1 MNDEAMKFRDRYF
14 KRKRIEVECE
24 VITPMFLGNANQEA
38 EWRPEPLKGLFRY
51 WWRILHSA
59 LPQVG
64 QTDMRELLR
73 EESALFGFAGDNETA
88 GSGKSLVGI
97 TVLGAEKPCVEKF
110 PFVETIEHPE
120 TDKGRINPLLYL
132 AGMGLMQTSGE
143 VRHSYFG
150 PSSLFNFCVDFP
162 EKYSDSINGVLSLLQ
177 AFGGLGGRSRNGWG
191 SFQFIRGGIERKDV
205 LRILNGVTRNWKD
218 GFDKDYPNCLGK
230 DQRPLLWRIRGEK
243 RTWQDAMSDLADAY
257 VGVRARKVGNLLSLN
272 PTNGERHLLGIPL
285 THHPLDRLS
294 RYSSPL
300 RFIVRKRATRYYAV
314 VLHLPQRFPDG
325 TGKLS
330 HDEQLKIWEIVH
342 RKLDVLLNRA
352 SYEECL

>member
-1 MNDEAMKFRDRYF
+1 MNDKAMKFRDRYF
-14 KRKRIEVECE
+14 KRKRIEVDCE

-64 QTDMRELLR
+64 QTDMRELLH
-73 EESALFGFAGDNETA
+73 EESALFGFAGDNEAA

-110 PFVETIEHPE
+110 PFVETIDHPE
-120 TDKGRINPLLYL
+120 TDRGKIDPLLYL
-132 AGMGLMQTSGE
+132 AGIGLMQNGQ
-143 VRHSYFG
+143 VKHPYFR
-150 PSSLFNFCVDFP
+150 PSSCFSFYVDFP
-162 EKYSDSINGVLSLLQ
+162 EKDSDSINGVLALLQ

-191 SFQFIRGGIERKDV
+191 SFQVVRGGLEREDV
-205 LRILNGVTRNWKD
+205 LRVLGEATRNWKD

-230 DQRPLLWRIRGEK
+230 DPKPLLWKTKGK
-243 RTWQDAMSDLADAY
+243 GTWQDAMRELADAY
-257 VGVRARKVGNLLSLN
+257 VGVRAREVKGLRSLH
-272 PTNGERHLLGIPL
+272 PDNGQRHLLGLPL
-285 THHPLDRLS
+285 THHNPQGPG

-300 RFIVRKRATRYYAV
+300 RFSVRKHGSKYFGLAV
-314 VLHLPQRFPDG
+314 HLPQRFPSE
-325 TGKLS
+325 TVKLS
-330 HDEQLKIWEIVH
+330 REQQLEVWGIVH